1 MVFLPDE
8 FRRAFSSAIL
18 FPKWDRSFGNPKY
31 IYIYP
36 TKLIKGKRKDILLP
50 ENRKSEAKSHEE
62 KEKEIGEENK

>member
-1 MVFLPDE
+1 MVFLPEE

-18 FPKWDRSFGNPKY
+18 FPKWHRSFGNPKY
-31 IYIYP
+31 IYIY
-36 TKLIKGKRKDILLP
+36 IKGKRKDILLP

>member
-1 MVFLPDE
+1 MGSQFWQPE
-8 FRRAFSSAIL
+8 
-18 FPKWDRSFGNPKY
+18 